1 MVAITKVSSVSGKEH
16 TREIPV
22 DTIKYLNWT
31 RGNIPGLI
39 QDIFP
44 ELSAD
49 DREFLMTG
57 ITPEE
62 WDDIFGEPEA
72 EEDN

>member
-1 MVAITKVSSVSGKEH
+1 MLFKNRSILTGICH
-16 TREIPV
+16 TREIPCTQ
-22 DTIKYLNWT
+22 DQLERYLK
-31 RGNIPGLI
+31 GVELI

-62 WDDIFGEPEA
+62 WNAEFGDENVVYPRY
-72 EEDN
+72 D